1 MCRFFVDSDVTI
13 AKIVSSCLYI
23 TKWLY
28 KVSKESCHVKTVDL
42 TTGNVQRVIVALALP
57 LVGSS
62 LLQFTY
68 SLVDMF
74 WVGALGSDA
83 VASIGAASF
92 YIMLAQAI
100 QSLIVVGAGIKV
112 SQAVGKRDDELIQRY
127 VRSGRR
133 LNFGLGLLSA
143 LLLISLGPTLIGF
156 LNMNAPTVEHLAYQ
170 YLLVS
175 APMLLFSFFNLLFA
189 RLFSACGNTTTAMRI
204 NATGVILNMMLSPL
218 FIYPLGLGVLGA
230 GLATLA
236 ANAVMFGF
244 FWHRARALFDWE
256 ETVRPVRAD
265 YTEIF
270 RLGFPMATQRVLF
283 TVISIFLARM
293 IGSYGTEAIAA
304 QRIGLQIEAI
314 AYMMIGGLNGAIAS
328 YTGQNLGARKIDRV
342 HEGYR
347 VTTRI
352 GMLYTGLI
360 TLVFLVFPDA
370 LIRLFVD
377 DPTTIDIG
385 ASYLRIIGVS
395 LIFAS
400 LEMIGN
406 GYFSGLGLP
415 KIPATIS
422 IVFTVARI
430 PLAIL
435 LEPVLGLD
443 AIWWS
448 MAISSIVKGLV
459 SALYVRLTKKEV
471 TSLAKAI

>member
-1 MCRFFVDSDVTI
+1 MLKGSFI
-13 AKIVSSCLYI
+13 
-23 TKWLY
+23 
-28 KVSKESCHVKTVDL
+28 VKTIDL
-42 TTGNVQRVIVALALP
+42 TTGPVQRVIVTLALP

-92 YIMLAQAI
+92 YIMLGQAI
-100 QSLIVVGAGIKV
+100 QSLIVVGTGIKV
-112 SQAVGKRDDELIQRY
+112 SQAVGRRDQALIQRY
-127 VRSGRR
+127 VRAGRR
-133 LNFGLGLLSA
+133 MNLGLGLSFVF
-143 LLLISLGPTLIGF
+143 LLILFGQTLIGF
-156 LNMNAPTVEHLAYQ
+156 LNMNDSDVERLAYG

-175 APMLLFSFFNLLFA
+175 APMLVFSFFNLLFA
-189 RLFSACGNTTTAMRI
+189 RLFSAYGNTTTAMRI
-204 NATGVILNMMLSPL
+204 NATGVTLNMILSPL
-218 FIYPLGLGVLGA
+218 FIYPLGLGVVGA
-230 GLATLA
+230 GLATLV
-236 ANAVMFGF
+236 ANVVMFGF
-244 FWHRARALFDWE
+244 FWHRTRALFDWE
-256 ETVRPVRAD
+256 ETVKANRTD
-265 YTEIF
+265 YREIL

-304 QRIGLQIEAI
+304 QRIGLQIESI

-328 YTGQNLGARKIDRV
+328 YTGQNLGARKVDRV
-342 HEGYR
+342 YEGYR
-347 VTTRI
+347 VTTRLGI
-352 GMLYTGLI
+352 LYTGLI
-360 TLVFLVFPDA
+360 TLVFLFVPDV
-370 LIRLFVD
+370 LIGLFVD
-377 DPTTIDIG
+377 DPTTIEIG
-385 ASYLRIIGVS
+385 ATYLRIIGIS

-430 PLAIL
+430 PLAL
-435 LEPVLGLD
+435 ALEPYLGLD

-448 MAISSIVKGLV
+448 IALSSIVKGLV

-471 TSLAKAI
+471 TSLAEAI

>member
-1 MCRFFVDSDVTI
+1 MKTI
-13 AKIVSSCLYI
+13 
-23 TKWLY
+23 
-28 KVSKESCHVKTVDL
+28 DL
-42 TTGNVQRVIVALALP
+42 TTGQVQRVIVALALP

-92 YIMLAQAI
+92 YIMLGQAI

-112 SQAVGKRDDELIQRY
+112 SQAVGRRDQELIQRY
-127 VRSGRR
+127 VRAGRR
-133 LNFGLGLLSA
+133 MNLGIGLLFVV
-143 LLLISLGPTLIGF
+143 LLAVLGQTLIGF
-156 LNMNAPTVEHLAYQ
+156 LNMNAPAVERLAYS

-175 APMLLFSFFNLLFA
+175 APMLVFSFFNLLFA
-189 RLFSACGNTTTAMRI
+189 RLFSAYGNTTTAMRI
-204 NATGVILNMMLSPL
+204 NATGVTLNMILSPL
-218 FIYPLGLGVLGA
+218 FIYPLGLGVVGA
-230 GLATLA
+230 GLATLV
-236 ANAVMFGF
+236 ANVVMFGF

-256 ETVRPVRAD
+256 ETVEPNRTD
-265 YTEIF
+265 YIEIL

-283 TVISIFLARM
+283 TVISIILARM

-304 QRIGLQIEAI
+304 QRIGLQIESI

-328 YTGQNLGARKIDRV
+328 YTGQNLGARKVDRV

-347 VTTRI
+347 VTTRL
-352 GMLYTGLI
+352 GVLYTGLI
-360 TLVFLVFPDA
+360 TLVFLFVPDV
-370 LIRLFVD
+370 LIGLFVD
-377 DPTTIDIG
+377 DPRTIEIG
-385 ASYLRIIGVS
+385 ASYLRIIGIS

-400 LEMIGN
+400 FEMIGN

-415 KIPATIS
+415 NIPATIS

-430 PLAIL
+430 PLAL
-435 LEPVLGLD
+435 ALEPYLGLD

-448 MAISSIVKGLV
+448 IAISSIVKGLV
-459 SALYVRLTKKEV
+459 SVLYVRLMKKEV
-471 TSLAKAI
+471 TSLAEAI

>member
-1 MCRFFVDSDVTI
+1 M
-13 AKIVSSCLYI
+13 
-23 TKWLY
+23 
-28 KVSKESCHVKTVDL
+28 
-42 TTGNVQRVIVALALP
+42 TTGQVQRVIVALALP

-68 SLVDMF
+68 SLVDML

-92 YIMLAQAI
+92 YIMLGQAI

-112 SQAVGKRDDELIQRY
+112 SQAVGRRDQALIQRY
-127 VRSGRR
+127 VRAGRR
-133 LNFGLGLLSA
+133 MNLGLGLLFVTVLAAFGQS
-143 LLLISLGPTLIGF
+143 LIGF
-156 LNMNAPTVEHLAYQ
+156 LNMDAPAVEQLAYS

-175 APMLLFSFFNLLFA
+175 APMLIFSFFNLLFA
-189 RLFSACGNTTTAMRI
+189 RLFSAYGNTTTAMRI
-204 NATGVILNMMLSPL
+204 NATGVTLNMILSPL
-218 FIYPLGLGVLGA
+218 FIYPLGLGVVGA
-230 GLATLA
+230 GLATLV
-236 ANAVMFGF
+236 ANVVMFGF
-244 FWHRARALFDWE
+244 FWHRARVLFDWE
-256 ETVRPVRAD
+256 ETVEPNRTD
-265 YTEIF
+265 YREIL

-304 QRIGLQIEAI
+304 QRIGLQIESI

-328 YTGQNLGARKIDRV
+328 YTGQNLGARKVDRV

-347 VTTRI
+347 VTTRLGI
-352 GMLYTGLI
+352 LYTGLI
-360 TLVFLVFPDA
+360 TLVFLFVPDV
-370 LIRLFVD
+370 LIGLFVD

-385 ASYLRIIGVS
+385 ANYLRIIGIS

-422 IVFTVARI
+422 IVFTFARI
-430 PLAIL
+430 PLAL
-435 LEPVLGLD
+435 ALEPYLGID

-448 MAISSIVKGLV
+448 IALSSIIKGLV
-459 SALYVRLTKKEV
+459 SALYVRLMKKEV
-471 TSLAKAI
+471 SSLAEAI

>member
-1 MCRFFVDSDVTI
+1 
-13 AKIVSSCLYI
+13 
-23 TKWLY
+23 
-28 KVSKESCHVKTVDL
+28 VKTIDL
-42 TTGNVQRVIVALALP
+42 TTGQVQRVIVALALP

-92 YIMLAQAI
+92 YIMLGQAI
-100 QSLIVVGAGIKV
+100 QSLIIVGAGIKV
-112 SQAVGKRDDELIQRY
+112 SQAVGRRDQALIQRY
-127 VRSGRR
+127 IRAGRR
-133 LNFGLGLLSA
+133 MNLGLGLLFA
-143 LLLISLGPTLIGF
+143 VLLAGFGQTLIGF
-156 LNMNAPTVEHLAYQ
+156 LNMDAPPVERLAYS

-175 APMLLFSFFNLLFA
+175 APMLVFSFANLFYA
-189 RLFSACGNTTTAMRI
+189 RLFSAYGNTTTAMRI
-204 NATGVILNMMLSPL
+204 NATGVTLNMILSPL
-218 FIYPLGLGVLGA
+218 FIYPLGLGVVGA
-230 GLATLA
+230 GLATLV
-236 ANAVMFGF
+236 ANVVMFGF
-244 FWHRARALFDWE
+244 FWHRARLLFDWE
-256 ETVRPVRAD
+256 ETVEPNRTD
-265 YTEIF
+265 YTEIL

-304 QRIGLQIEAI
+304 QRIGLQIESI

-328 YTGQNLGARKIDRV
+328 YTGQNLGARKVDRV

-347 VTTRI
+347 VTTRLGI
-352 GMLYTGLI
+352 LYTGLI
-360 TLVFLVFPDA
+360 TLVFLFVPDV
-370 LIRLFVD
+370 LIGLFVD

-385 ASYLRIIGVS
+385 ASYLRIIGIS

-400 LEMIGN
+400 FEMIGN

-430 PLAIL
+430 PLAL
-435 LEPVLGLD
+435 ALEPYLGLD

-448 MAISSIVKGLV
+448 IAISSIIKGLV
-459 SALYVRLTKKEV
+459 SVLYVRLMKKEV
-471 TSLAKAI
+471 TSLAEAI

>member
-1 MCRFFVDSDVTI
+1 MKTI
-13 AKIVSSCLYI
+13 
-23 TKWLY
+23 
-28 KVSKESCHVKTVDL
+28 DL
-42 TTGNVQRVIVALALP
+42 TTGQVQRVIVALALP

-92 YIMLAQAI
+92 YIMLGQAI

-112 SQAVGKRDDELIQRY
+112 SQAVGQRDQALIQRY
-127 VRSGRR
+127 VRAGRR
-133 LNFGLGLLSA
+133 MNLGLGLLFVTVLA
-143 LLLISLGPTLIGF
+143 AFGQALIGF
-156 LNMNAPTVEHLAYQ
+156 LNMDAPAVEQLAYS

-175 APMLLFSFFNLLFA
+175 APMLIFSFFNLLFA
-189 RLFSACGNTTTAMRI
+189 RLFSAYGNTTTAMRI
-204 NATGVILNMMLSPL
+204 NATGVTLNMILSPL
-218 FIYPLGLGVLGA
+218 FIYPLGLGVVGA
-230 GLATLA
+230 GLATLV
-236 ANAVMFGF
+236 ANVVMFGF
-244 FWHRARALFDWE
+244 FWHRARTLFDWK
-256 ETVRPVRAD
+256 ETVEPNRTD
-265 YTEIF
+265 YREIL

-304 QRIGLQIEAI
+304 QRIGLQIESI

-328 YTGQNLGARKIDRV
+328 YTGQNLGARKVDRV

-347 VTTRI
+347 VTTRLGI
-352 GMLYTGLI
+352 LYTGLI
-360 TLVFLVFPDA
+360 TLVFLFVPNV
-370 LIRLFVD
+370 LIGLFVD

-385 ASYLRIIGVS
+385 ANYLRIIGIS

-430 PLAIL
+430 PLAL
-435 LEPVLGLD
+435 ALEPYLGID

-448 MAISSIVKGLV
+448 IALSSIIKGLV
-459 SALYVRLTKKEV
+459 SALYVRLMKKEV
-471 TSLAKAI
+471 SSLAEAI

>member
-1 MCRFFVDSDVTI
+1 MKTI
-13 AKIVSSCLYI
+13 
-23 TKWLY
+23 
-28 KVSKESCHVKTVDL
+28 DL
-42 TTGNVQRVIVALALP
+42 TTGQVQRVIVALALP

-92 YIMLAQAI
+92 YIMLGQAI

-112 SQAVGKRDDELIQRY
+112 SQAVGRRDQELIQRY
-127 VRSGRR
+127 VRAGRR
-133 LNFGLGLLSA
+133 MNLGIGLLFVV
-143 LLLISLGPTLIGF
+143 LLAVLGQTLIGF
-156 LNMNAPTVEHLAYQ
+156 LNMNAPAVERLAYS

-175 APMLLFSFFNLLFA
+175 APMLVFSFFNLLFA
-189 RLFSACGNTTTAMRI
+189 RLFSAYGNTTTAMRI
-204 NATGVILNMMLSPL
+204 NATGVTLNMILSPL
-218 FIYPLGLGVLGA
+218 FIYPLGLGVVGA
-230 GLATLA
+230 GFATLV
-236 ANAVMFGF
+236 ANVVMFGF
-244 FWHRARALFDWE
+244 FSHRARALFDWE
-256 ETVRPVRAD
+256 ETVEPNRTD
-265 YTEIF
+265 YKEIL

-304 QRIGLQIEAI
+304 QRIGLQIESI

-328 YTGQNLGARKIDRV
+328 YTGQNLGARKVGRV

-347 VTTRI
+347 VTTRL
-352 GMLYTGLI
+352 GVLYTGLI
-360 TLVFLVFPDA
+360 TLVFLFVPDV
-370 LIRLFVD
+370 LIGLFVD
-377 DPTTIDIG
+377 DPRTIEIG
-385 ASYLRIIGVS
+385 ASYLRIIGIS

-400 LEMIGN
+400 FEMIGN

-430 PLAIL
+430 PLAL
-435 LEPVLGLD
+435 ALEPYLGLD

-448 MAISSIVKGLV
+448 IAISSIVKGLV
-459 SALYVRLTKKEV
+459 SVLYVRLMKKEV
-471 TSLAKAI
+471 TSLAEAI

>member
-1 MCRFFVDSDVTI
+1 MKTI
-13 AKIVSSCLYI
+13 
-23 TKWLY
+23 
-28 KVSKESCHVKTVDL
+28 DL
-42 TTGNVQRVIVALALP
+42 TTGQVQRVIVALALP

-92 YIMLAQAI
+92 YIMLGQAI

-112 SQAVGKRDDELIQRY
+112 SQAVGRRDQALIQRY
-127 VRSGRR
+127 VRAGRR
-133 LNFGLGLLSA
+133 MNLGLGLLFVTVLA
-143 LLLISLGPTLIGF
+143 AFGQALIGF
-156 LNMNAPTVEHLAYQ
+156 LNMDAPAVERLAYS

-175 APMLLFSFFNLLFA
+175 APMLVFSFFNLLFA
-189 RLFSACGNTTTAMRI
+189 RLFSAYGNTTTAMRI
-204 NATGVILNMMLSPL
+204 NATGVTLNMILSPL
-218 FIYPLGLGVLGA
+218 FIYPLGLGVVGA
-230 GLATLA
+230 GLATLV
-236 ANAVMFGF
+236 ANVVMFGF

-256 ETVRPVRAD
+256 ETVEPNRTD
-265 YTEIF
+265 YKEIL

-304 QRIGLQIEAI
+304 QRIGLQVESI

-328 YTGQNLGARKIDRV
+328 YTGQNLGARKVDRV

-347 VTTRI
+347 VTTRL
-352 GMLYTGLI
+352 GVLYTGLI
-360 TLVFLVFPDA
+360 TLVFLFVPDV
-370 LIRLFVD
+370 LIGLFVD

-385 ASYLRIIGVS
+385 ANYLRIIGIS

-400 LEMIGN
+400 FEMIGN

-430 PLAIL
+430 PLAL
-435 LEPVLGLD
+435 ALEPYLGLD

-448 MAISSIVKGLV
+448 IAISSIVKGLV
-459 SALYVRLTKKEV
+459 SVLYVRLMKKEV
-471 TSLAKAI
+471 TSLAEAI

>member
-1 MCRFFVDSDVTI
+1 M
-13 AKIVSSCLYI
+13 
-23 TKWLY
+23 
-28 KVSKESCHVKTVDL
+28 
-42 TTGNVQRVIVALALP
+42 TTGQVQRVIVALALP

-92 YIMLAQAI
+92 YIMLGQAI

-112 SQAVGKRDDELIQRY
+112 SQAVGRRDQALIQRY
-127 VRSGRR
+127 VRAGRR
-133 LNFGLGLLSA
+133 INLGLGLLFVTVLA
-143 LLLISLGPTLIGF
+143 AFGQALIGF
-156 LNMNAPTVEHLAYQ
+156 LNMDAPAVEQLAYS

-175 APMLLFSFFNLLFA
+175 APMLIFSFFNLLFA
-189 RLFSACGNTTTAMRI
+189 RLFSAYGNTTTAMRI
-204 NATGVILNMMLSPL
+204 NATGVTLNMILSPL
-218 FIYPLGLGVLGA
+218 FIYPLGLGVVGA
-230 GLATLA
+230 GLATLV
-236 ANAVMFGF
+236 ANVVMFGF
-244 FWHRARALFDWE
+244 FWHRARVLFDWE
-256 ETVRPVRAD
+256 ETVEPNHTD
-265 YTEIF
+265 YREIL
-270 RLGFPMATQRVLF
+270 RLGFPMASQRVLF

-304 QRIGLQIEAI
+304 QRIGLQIESI

-328 YTGQNLGARKIDRV
+328 YTGQNLGARKVDRV

-347 VTTRI
+347 VTTRLGI
-352 GMLYTGLI
+352 LYTGLI
-360 TLVFLVFPDA
+360 TLVFLFVPDV
-370 LIRLFVD
+370 LIGLFVD
-377 DPTTIDIG
+377 DPTTIEIG
-385 ASYLRIIGVS
+385 ANYLRIIGIS

-430 PLAIL
+430 PLAL
-435 LEPVLGLD
+435 ALEPYLGID

-448 MAISSIVKGLV
+448 IALSSIIKGLV
-459 SALYVRLTKKEV
+459 SAFYVRLMKKEV
-471 TSLAKAI
+471 SSLAEAI

>member
-1 MCRFFVDSDVTI
+1 M
-13 AKIVSSCLYI
+13 
-23 TKWLY
+23 
-28 KVSKESCHVKTVDL
+28 
-42 TTGNVQRVIVALALP
+42 TTGQVQRVIVALALP

-92 YIMLAQAI
+92 YIMLGQAI

-112 SQAVGKRDDELIQRY
+112 SQAVGRRDQALIQRY
-127 VRSGRR
+127 IRAGRR
-133 LNFGLGLLSA
+133 MNLGLGLLFA
-143 LLLISLGPTLIGF
+143 VLLAGFGQTLIGF
-156 LNMNAPTVEHLAYQ
+156 LNMDAPPVERLAYS

-175 APMLLFSFFNLLFA
+175 APMLVFSFANLFYA
-189 RLFSACGNTTTAMRI
+189 RLFSAYGNTTTAMRI
-204 NATGVILNMMLSPL
+204 NATGVTLNMILSPL
-218 FIYPLGLGVLGA
+218 FIYPLGLGVVGA
-230 GLATLA
+230 GLATLV
-236 ANAVMFGF
+236 ANVVMFGF
-244 FWHRARALFDWE
+244 FWHRARLLFDWE
-256 ETVRPVRAD
+256 ETVEPNRTD
-265 YTEIF
+265 YTEIL

-304 QRIGLQIEAI
+304 QRIGLQIESI

-328 YTGQNLGARKIDRV
+328 YTGQNLGARKVDRV

-347 VTTRI
+347 VTTRLGI
-352 GMLYTGLI
+352 LYTGLI
-360 TLVFLVFPDA
+360 TLVFLFVPDV
-370 LIRLFVD
+370 LIGLFVD

-385 ASYLRIIGVS
+385 ASYLRIIGIS

-400 LEMIGN
+400 FEMIGN

-430 PLAIL
+430 PLAL
-435 LEPVLGLD
+435 ALEPYLGLD

-448 MAISSIVKGLV
+448 IAISSIIKGLV
-459 SALYVRLTKKEV
+459 SVLYVRLMKKEV
-471 TSLAKAI
+471 TSLAEAI

>member
-1 MCRFFVDSDVTI
+1 M
-13 AKIVSSCLYI
+13 L
-23 TKWLY
+23 
-28 KVSKESCHVKTVDL
+28 KESFIVKTIDL
-42 TTGNVQRVIVALALP
+42 TTGQVQRVIVALALP

-92 YIMLAQAI
+92 YIMLGQAI

-112 SQAVGKRDDELIQRY
+112 SQAVGRRDQELIQRY
-127 VRSGRR
+127 VRAGRR
-133 LNFGLGLLSA
+133 MNLGIGLLFVV
-143 LLLISLGPTLIGF
+143 LLAVLGQTLIGF
-156 LNMNAPTVEHLAYQ
+156 LNMNAPIVERLAYN

-175 APMLLFSFFNLLFA
+175 APMLVFSFFNLLFA
-189 RLFSACGNTTTAMRI
+189 RLFSAYGNTTTAMRI
-204 NATGVILNMMLSPL
+204 NATGVTLNMILSPL
-218 FIYPLGLGVLGA
+218 FIYPLGLGVVGA
-230 GLATLA
+230 GLATLV
-236 ANAVMFGF
+236 ANVVMFGF

-256 ETVRPVRAD
+256 ETVEPNRTD
-265 YTEIF
+265 YIEIL

-304 QRIGLQIEAI
+304 QRIGLQIESI

-328 YTGQNLGARKIDRV
+328 YTGQNLGARKVDRV

-347 VTTRI
+347 VTTRL
-352 GMLYTGLI
+352 GVLYTGLI
-360 TLVFLVFPDA
+360 TLVFLFVPDV
-370 LIRLFVD
+370 LIGLFVD
-377 DPTTIDIG
+377 DPRTIEIG
-385 ASYLRIIGVS
+385 ASYLRIIGIS

-400 LEMIGN
+400 FEMIGN

-430 PLAIL
+430 PLAL
-435 LEPVLGLD
+435 ALEPYLGLD

-448 MAISSIVKGLV
+448 IAISSIVKGLV
-459 SALYVRLTKKEV
+459 SVLYVRLMKKEV
-471 TSLAKAI
+471 TSLAEAI

>member
-1 MCRFFVDSDVTI
+1 MKTI
-13 AKIVSSCLYI
+13 
-23 TKWLY
+23 
-28 KVSKESCHVKTVDL
+28 DL
-42 TTGNVQRVIVALALP
+42 TTGQVQRVIVALALP

-92 YIMLAQAI
+92 YIMLGQAI

-112 SQAVGKRDDELIQRY
+112 SQAVGRRDQALIQRY
-127 VRSGRR
+127 VRAGRR
-133 LNFGLGLLSA
+133 MNLGLGLLFVTVLA
-143 LLLISLGPTLIGF
+143 AFGQALIGF
-156 LNMNAPTVEHLAYQ
+156 LNMDAPAVEQLAYS

-175 APMLLFSFFNLLFA
+175 APMLVFSFANLFYA
-189 RLFSACGNTTTAMRI
+189 RLFSAYGNTTTAMRI
-204 NATGVILNMMLSPL
+204 NATGVTLNMVLSPL
-218 FIYPLGLGVLGA
+218 FIYPLGLGVVGA
-230 GLATLA
+230 GLATLV
-236 ANAVMFGF
+236 ANVVMFGF
-244 FWHRARALFDWE
+244 FWHRARVLFDWE
-256 ETVRPVRAD
+256 ETVEPNHTD
-265 YTEIF
+265 YREIL
-270 RLGFPMATQRVLF
+270 RLGFPMASQRVLF

-304 QRIGLQIEAI
+304 QRIGLQIESI

-328 YTGQNLGARKIDRV
+328 YTGQNLGARKVDRV

-347 VTTRI
+347 VTTRLGI
-352 GMLYTGLI
+352 LYTGLI
-360 TLVFLVFPDA
+360 TLVFLFVPDV
-370 LIRLFVD
+370 LIGLFVD
-377 DPTTIDIG
+377 DPTTIEIG
-385 ASYLRIIGVS
+385 ANYLRIIGIS

-430 PLAIL
+430 PLAL
-435 LEPVLGLD
+435 ALEPYLGID

-448 MAISSIVKGLV
+448 IALSSIIKGLV
-459 SALYVRLTKKEV
+459 SAFYVRLMKKEV
-471 TSLAKAI
+471 SSLAEAI

>member
-1 MCRFFVDSDVTI
+1 M
-13 AKIVSSCLYI
+13 
-23 TKWLY
+23 
-28 KVSKESCHVKTVDL
+28 KESFIVKTIDL
-42 TTGNVQRVIVALALP
+42 TTGQVQRVIVALALP

-92 YIMLAQAI
+92 YIMLGQAI

-112 SQAVGKRDDELIQRY
+112 SQAVGRRDQELIQRY
-127 VRSGRR
+127 VRAGRR
-133 LNFGLGLLSA
+133 MNLGIGLLFVV
-143 LLLISLGPTLIGF
+143 LLAVLGQTLIGF
-156 LNMNAPTVEHLAYQ
+156 LNMNAPAVERLAYS

-175 APMLLFSFFNLLFA
+175 APMLVFSFFNLLFA
-189 RLFSACGNTTTAMRI
+189 RLFSAYGNTTTAMRI
-204 NATGVILNMMLSPL
+204 NATGVTLNMILSPL
-218 FIYPLGLGVLGA
+218 FIYPLGLGVVGA
-230 GLATLA
+230 GLATLV
-236 ANAVMFGF
+236 ANVVMFGF

-256 ETVRPVRAD
+256 ETVEPNRTD
-265 YTEIF
+265 YKEIL

-283 TVISIFLARM
+283 TVISIILARM

-304 QRIGLQIEAI
+304 QRIGLQIESI

-328 YTGQNLGARKIDRV
+328 YTGQNLGARKVDRV

-347 VTTRI
+347 VTTRL
-352 GMLYTGLI
+352 GVLYTGLI
-360 TLVFLVFPDA
+360 TLVFLFVPDV
-370 LIRLFVD
+370 LIGLFVD
-377 DPTTIDIG
+377 DPRTIDIG
-385 ASYLRIIGVS
+385 ANYLRIIGIS

-400 LEMIGN
+400 FEMIGN

-430 PLAIL
+430 PLAL
-435 LEPVLGLD
+435 ALEPYLGLD

-448 MAISSIVKGLV
+448 IAISSIVKGLV
-459 SALYVRLTKKEV
+459 SVLYVRLMKKEV
-471 TSLAKAI
+471 TSLAEAI

>member
-1 MCRFFVDSDVTI
+1 V
-13 AKIVSSCLYI
+13 L
-23 TKWLY
+23 
-28 KVSKESCHVKTVDL
+28 KESFIVKTIDL
-42 TTGNVQRVIVALALP
+42 TTGQVQRVIVALALP

-92 YIMLAQAI
+92 YIMLGQAI

-112 SQAVGKRDDELIQRY
+112 SQAVGRRDQELIQRY
-127 VRSGRR
+127 VRAGRR
-133 LNFGLGLLSA
+133 MNLGIGLLFVV
-143 LLLISLGPTLIGF
+143 LLAVLGQTLIGF
-156 LNMNAPTVEHLAYQ
+156 LNMNAPAVERLAYS

-175 APMLLFSFFNLLFA
+175 APMLVFSFFNLLFA
-189 RLFSACGNTTTAMRI
+189 RLFSAYGNTTTAMRI
-204 NATGVILNMMLSPL
+204 NATGVTLNMILSPL
-218 FIYPLGLGVLGA
+218 FIYPLGLGVVGA
-230 GLATLA
+230 GLATLV
-236 ANAVMFGF
+236 ANVVMFGF

-256 ETVRPVRAD
+256 ETVEPNRTD
-265 YTEIF
+265 YKEIL

-283 TVISIFLARM
+283 TVISIILARM

-304 QRIGLQIEAI
+304 QRIGLQIESI

-328 YTGQNLGARKIDRV
+328 YTGQNLGARKVDRV

-347 VTTRI
+347 VTTRL
-352 GMLYTGLI
+352 GVLYTGLI
-360 TLVFLVFPDA
+360 TLVFLFVPDV
-370 LIRLFVD
+370 LIGLFVD
-377 DPTTIDIG
+377 DPRTIDIG
-385 ASYLRIIGVS
+385 ANYLRIIGIS

-400 LEMIGN
+400 FEMIGN

-430 PLAIL
+430 PLAL
-435 LEPVLGLD
+435 ALEPYLGLD

-448 MAISSIVKGLV
+448 IAISSIVKGLV
-459 SALYVRLTKKEV
+459 SVLYVRLMKKEV
-471 TSLAKAI
+471 TSLAEAI

>member
-1 MCRFFVDSDVTI
+1 MKTI
-13 AKIVSSCLYI
+13 
-23 TKWLY
+23 
-28 KVSKESCHVKTVDL
+28 DL
-42 TTGNVQRVIVALALP
+42 TTGQVQRVIVALALP

-92 YIMLAQAI
+92 YIMLGQAI

-112 SQAVGKRDDELIQRY
+112 SQAVGRRDQALIQRY
-127 VRSGRR
+127 VRAGRR
-133 LNFGLGLLSA
+133 MNLGLGLLFVTVLA
-143 LLLISLGPTLIGF
+143 AFGQALIGF
-156 LNMNAPTVEHLAYQ
+156 LNMDAPAVEQLAYS

-175 APMLLFSFFNLLFA
+175 APMLIFSFFNLLFA
-189 RLFSACGNTTTAMRI
+189 RLFSAYGNTTTAMRI
-204 NATGVILNMMLSPL
+204 NATGVTLNMILSPL
-218 FIYPLGLGVLGA
+218 FIYPLGLGVVGA
-230 GLATLA
+230 GLATLV
-236 ANAVMFGF
+236 ANVVMFGF
-244 FWHRARALFDWE
+244 FWHRARVLFDWE
-256 ETVRPVRAD
+256 ETVEPNRTD
-265 YTEIF
+265 YREIL

-304 QRIGLQIEAI
+304 QRIGLQVESV

-328 YTGQNLGARKIDRV
+328 YTGQNLGARKVDRV

-347 VTTRI
+347 VTTRLGI
-352 GMLYTGLI
+352 LYTGLI
-360 TLVFLVFPDA
+360 TLVFLFVPDV
-370 LIRLFVD
+370 LIGLFVD

-385 ASYLRIIGVS
+385 ASYLRIIGIS

-400 LEMIGN
+400 FEMIGN

-430 PLAIL
+430 PLAL
-435 LEPVLGLD
+435 ALEPYLGLD

-448 MAISSIVKGLV
+448 IAISSIIKGLV
-459 SALYVRLTKKEV
+459 SVLYVRLMKKEV
-471 TSLAKAI
+471 TSLAEAI

>member
-1 MCRFFVDSDVTI
+1 M
-13 AKIVSSCLYI
+13 
-23 TKWLY
+23 
-28 KVSKESCHVKTVDL
+28 KTVDL
-42 TTGNVQRVIVALALP
+42 TTGSVQRVILTLALP

-92 YIMLAQAI
+92 YILLGQAI

-112 SQAVGKRDDELIQRY
+112 SQAVGKRDDSRIQRY
-127 VRSGRR
+127 VRAGRR
-133 LNFGLGLLSA
+133 ANLMLGLLFAGVLVST
-143 LLLISLGPTLIGF
+143 GPYLIGF
-156 LNMNAPTVEHLAYQ
+156 LNMQDQGVEELAYR

-175 APMLLFSFFNLLFA
+175 APMLVFSFFNLLFA
-189 RLFSACGNTTTAMRI
+189 RLFSAYGNTTTAMRI
-204 NATGVILNMMLSPL
+204 NATGVILNMVLSPL

-230 GLATLA
+230 GIATLV
-236 ANAVMFGF
+236 ANIVMFGF
-244 FWHRARALFDWE
+244 FWHRAHALFQWKK
-256 ETVRPVRAD
+256 TVMPTSED
-265 YTEIF
+265 YKELL

-283 TVISIFLARM
+283 TVIGIILGRM
-293 IGSYGTEAIAA
+293 IGTYGTEAIAA
-304 QRIGLQIEAI
+304 QRIGLQIESI

-328 YTGQNLGARKIDRV
+328 YTGQNLGAQKVERV

-347 VTTRI
+347 VTTRL

-360 TLVFLVFPDA
+360 MLVFLLVPDT
-370 LIRLFVD
+370 LIGLFVED
-377 DPTTIDIG
+377 ARTIDIG
-385 ASYLRIIGVS
+385 ASYLQIIGFS
-395 LIFAS
+395 LVFAS

-430 PLAIL
+430 PLALL
-435 LEPVLGLD
+435 LEPYLGID

-448 MAISSIVKGLV
+448 IALSSVIKGLV
-459 SALYVRLTKKEV
+459 SALYVQFTKKEV
-471 TSLAKAI
+471 TSLAETV

>member
-1 MCRFFVDSDVTI
+1 MKTI
-13 AKIVSSCLYI
+13 
-23 TKWLY
+23 
-28 KVSKESCHVKTVDL
+28 DL
-42 TTGNVQRVIVALALP
+42 TTGQVQRVIVALALP

-92 YIMLAQAI
+92 YIMLGQAI

-112 SQAVGKRDDELIQRY
+112 SQAVGRRDQELIQRY
-127 VRSGRR
+127 VRAGRR
-133 LNFGLGLLSA
+133 MNLGLGLA
-143 LLLISLGPTLIGF
+143 FVFLLILFGQTLIGF
-156 LNMNAPTVEHLAYQ
+156 LNMDAPTVEGLAYS

-175 APMLLFSFFNLLFA
+175 APMLVFSFANLFYA
-189 RLFSACGNTTTAMRI
+189 RLFSAYGNTTTAMRI
-204 NATGVILNMMLSPL
+204 NATGVTLNMVLSPL
-218 FIYPLGLGVLGA
+218 FIYSLGLGVVGA
-230 GLATLA
+230 GLATLV
-236 ANAVMFGF
+236 ANVVMFGF

-256 ETVRPVRAD
+256 ETVEPNRTD
-265 YTEIF
+265 YTEILW
-270 RLGFPMATQRVLF
+270 LGLPMATQRVLF

-328 YTGQNLGARKIDRV
+328 YTGQNLGARKVDRV

-347 VTTRI
+347 VTIRLGI
-352 GMLYTGLI
+352 LYTGLI
-360 TLVFLVFPDA
+360 TLVFLFVPDV
-370 LIRLFVD
+370 LIGLFVD
-377 DPTTIDIG
+377 DLTTIEIG
-385 ASYLRIIGVS
+385 ANYLRIIGIS

-400 LEMIGN
+400 FEMIGN

-422 IVFTVARI
+422 IVFTIVRI
-430 PLAIL
+430 PLAL
-435 LEPVLGLD
+435 ALEPYLGLD

-448 MAISSIVKGLV
+448 IALSSIIKGLV
-459 SALYVRLTKKEV
+459 SALYVRLMKKEV
-471 TSLAKAI
+471 TSLAEAI

>member
-1 MCRFFVDSDVTI
+1 MKTI
-13 AKIVSSCLYI
+13 
-23 TKWLY
+23 
-28 KVSKESCHVKTVDL
+28 DL
-42 TTGNVQRVIVALALP
+42 TTGQVQRVIVALALP

-92 YIMLAQAI
+92 YIMLGQAI

-112 SQAVGKRDDELIQRY
+112 SQAVGRRYQALIQRY
-127 VRSGRR
+127 VRAGRR
-133 LNFGLGLLSA
+133 MNLGLGLLFVTVLA
-143 LLLISLGPTLIGF
+143 AFGQALIGF
-156 LNMNAPTVEHLAYQ
+156 LNMDAPAVEQLAYS

-175 APMLLFSFFNLLFA
+175 APMLIFSFFNLLFA
-189 RLFSACGNTTTAMRI
+189 RLFSAYGNTTTAMRI
-204 NATGVILNMMLSPL
+204 NATGVTLNMILSPL
-218 FIYPLGLGVLGA
+218 FIYPLGLGVVGA
-230 GLATLA
+230 GLATLV
-236 ANAVMFGF
+236 ANVVMFGF
-244 FWHRARALFDWE
+244 FWHRARVLFDWE
-256 ETVRPVRAD
+256 ETVEPNRTD
-265 YTEIF
+265 YREIL

-304 QRIGLQIEAI
+304 QRIGLQVESI

-328 YTGQNLGARKIDRV
+328 YTGQNLGARKVDRV

-347 VTTRI
+347 VTTRLGI
-352 GMLYTGLI
+352 LYTGLI
-360 TLVFLVFPDA
+360 TLVFLFVPNV
-370 LIRLFVD
+370 LIGLFVD

-385 ASYLRIIGVS
+385 ANYLRIIGIS

-430 PLAIL
+430 PLAL
-435 LEPVLGLD
+435 ALEPYLGID

-448 MAISSIVKGLV
+448 IALSSIIKGLV
-459 SALYVRLTKKEV
+459 SALYVRLMKKEV
-471 TSLAKAI
+471 SSLAEAI

>member
-1 MCRFFVDSDVTI
+1 MKTI
-13 AKIVSSCLYI
+13 
-23 TKWLY
+23 
-28 KVSKESCHVKTVDL
+28 DL
-42 TTGNVQRVIVALALP
+42 TTGPVQRVIVTLALP

-92 YIMLAQAI
+92 YIMLGQAI
-100 QSLIVVGAGIKV
+100 QSLIVVGTGIKV
-112 SQAVGKRDDELIQRY
+112 SQAVGRRDQALIQRY
-127 VRSGRR
+127 VRAGRR
-133 LNFGLGLLSA
+133 MNLGLGLSFVF
-143 LLLISLGPTLIGF
+143 LLILFGQTLIGF
-156 LNMNAPTVEHLAYQ
+156 LNMNDSDVERLAYG

-175 APMLLFSFFNLLFA
+175 APMLVFSFFNLLFA
-189 RLFSACGNTTTAMRI
+189 RLFSAYGNTTTAMRI
-204 NATGVILNMMLSPL
+204 NATGVTLNMILSPL
-218 FIYPLGLGVLGA
+218 FIYPLGLGVVGA
-230 GLATLA
+230 GLATLV
-236 ANAVMFGF
+236 ANVVMFGF
-244 FWHRARALFDWE
+244 FWHRTRALFDWE
-256 ETVRPVRAD
+256 ETVKANRTD
-265 YTEIF
+265 YREIL

-304 QRIGLQIEAI
+304 QRIGLQIESI

-328 YTGQNLGARKIDRV
+328 YTGQNLGARKVDRV
-342 HEGYR
+342 YEGYR
-347 VTTRI
+347 VTTRLGI
-352 GMLYTGLI
+352 LYTGLI
-360 TLVFLVFPDA
+360 TLVFLFVPDV
-370 LIRLFVD
+370 LIGLFVD
-377 DPTTIDIG
+377 DPTTIEIG
-385 ASYLRIIGVS
+385 ATYLRIIGIS

-430 PLAIL
+430 PLAL
-435 LEPVLGLD
+435 ALEPYLGLD

-448 MAISSIVKGLV
+448 IALSSIVKGLV

-471 TSLAKAI
+471 TSLAEAI

>member
-1 MCRFFVDSDVTI
+1 MKTI
-13 AKIVSSCLYI
+13 
-23 TKWLY
+23 
-28 KVSKESCHVKTVDL
+28 DL
-42 TTGNVQRVIVALALP
+42 TTGQVQRVIVALALP

-92 YIMLAQAI
+92 YIMLGQAI

-112 SQAVGKRDDELIQRY
+112 SQAVGRRDQELIQRY
-127 VRSGRR
+127 VRAGRR
-133 LNFGLGLLSA
+133 MNLGIGLLFVV
-143 LLLISLGPTLIGF
+143 LLAVLGQTLIGF
-156 LNMNAPTVEHLAYQ
+156 LNMNAPAVERLAYS

-175 APMLLFSFFNLLFA
+175 APMLVFSFFNLLFA
-189 RLFSACGNTTTAMRI
+189 RLFSAYGNTTTAMRI
-204 NATGVILNMMLSPL
+204 NATGVTLNMILSPL
-218 FIYPLGLGVLGA
+218 FIYPLGLGVVGA
-230 GLATLA
+230 GLATLV
-236 ANAVMFGF
+236 ANVVMFGF

-256 ETVRPVRAD
+256 ETVEPNRTD
-265 YTEIF
+265 YKEIL

-304 QRIGLQIEAI
+304 QRIGLQIESI

-328 YTGQNLGARKIDRV
+328 YTGQNLGARKVDRV

-347 VTTRI
+347 VTTRL
-352 GMLYTGLI
+352 GVLYTGLI
-360 TLVFLVFPDA
+360 TLVFLFVPDV
-370 LIRLFVD
+370 LIGLFVD
-377 DPTTIDIG
+377 DPRTIDIG
-385 ASYLRIIGVS
+385 ASYLRIIGIS

-400 LEMIGN
+400 FEMIGN

-430 PLAIL
+430 PLAL
-435 LEPVLGLD
+435 ALEPYLGLD

-448 MAISSIVKGLV
+448 IAISSIVKGLV
-459 SALYVRLTKKEV
+459 SVLYVRLMKKEV
-471 TSLAKAI
+471 NSLAEAI

>member
-1 MCRFFVDSDVTI
+1 MKTI
-13 AKIVSSCLYI
+13 
-23 TKWLY
+23 
-28 KVSKESCHVKTVDL
+28 DL
-42 TTGNVQRVIVALALP
+42 TTGQVQRVIVALALP

-92 YIMLAQAI
+92 YIMLGQAI
-100 QSLIVVGAGIKV
+100 QSLLVVGAGIKV
-112 SQAVGKRDDELIQRY
+112 SQAVGQRDQALIQRY
-127 VRSGRR
+127 VRAGGRMN
-133 LNFGLGLLSA
+133 LGLGLSFVV
-143 LLLISLGPTLIGF
+143 LLILFGQTLIGF
-156 LNMNAPTVEHLAYQ
+156 LNMNAPDVERLAYS

-175 APMLLFSFFNLLFA
+175 APMLVFSFFNLLFA
-189 RLFSACGNTTTAMRI
+189 RLFSAYGNTTTAMRI
-204 NATGVILNMMLSPL
+204 NATGVTLNMILSPL
-218 FIYPLGLGVLGA
+218 FIYPLGLGVVGA
-230 GLATLA
+230 GLATLV
-236 ANAVMFGF
+236 ANIVMFGF

-256 ETVRPVRAD
+256 ETIAPNRTD
-265 YTEIF
+265 YKEIV

-304 QRIGLQIEAI
+304 QRIGLQIESI

-328 YTGQNLGARKIDRV
+328 YTGQNIGARQIERV

-347 VTTRI
+347 VTTRL
-352 GMLYTGLI
+352 GVMYTGLI
-360 TLVFLVFPDA
+360 TLIFLFMPDI
-370 LIRLFVD
+370 LIELFVD
-377 DPTTIDIG
+377 DPRTIDIG

-422 IVFTVARI
+422 IIFTVARI
-430 PLAIL
+430 PLAL
-435 LEPVLGLD
+435 VLEPYLGID

-448 MAISSIVKGLV
+448 IAISSIVKGLV
-459 SALYVRLTKKEV
+459 SAIYVRLTKKEV
-471 TSLAKAI
+471 TSLAEAI

>member
-1 MCRFFVDSDVTI
+1 MKTI
-13 AKIVSSCLYI
+13 
-23 TKWLY
+23 
-28 KVSKESCHVKTVDL
+28 DL
-42 TTGNVQRVIVALALP
+42 TTGQVQRVIVALALP

-92 YIMLAQAI
+92 YIMLGQAI

-112 SQAVGKRDDELIQRY
+112 SQAVGRRDQALIQRY
-127 VRSGRR
+127 VRAGRR
-133 LNFGLGLLSA
+133 MNLGLGLLFVTVLAAFGQS
-143 LLLISLGPTLIGF
+143 LIGF
-156 LNMNAPTVEHLAYQ
+156 LNMDAPAVEQLAYS

-175 APMLLFSFFNLLFA
+175 APMLIFSFFNLLFA
-189 RLFSACGNTTTAMRI
+189 RLFSAYGNTTTAMRI
-204 NATGVILNMMLSPL
+204 NATGVTLNMILSPL
-218 FIYPLGLGVLGA
+218 FIYPLGLGVVGA
-230 GLATLA
+230 GLATLV
-236 ANAVMFGF
+236 ANVVMFGF
-244 FWHRARALFDWE
+244 FWHRARVLFDWE
-256 ETVRPVRAD
+256 ETVEPNRTD
-265 YTEIF
+265 YREIL

-304 QRIGLQIEAI
+304 QRIGLQVESI

-328 YTGQNLGARKIDRV
+328 YTGQNLGARKVDRV

-347 VTTRI
+347 VTTRLGI
-352 GMLYTGLI
+352 LYTGLI
-360 TLVFLVFPDA
+360 TLVFLFVPDV
-370 LIRLFVD
+370 LIGLFVD

-385 ASYLRIIGVS
+385 ANYLRIIGIS

-422 IVFTVARI
+422 IVFTFARI
-430 PLAIL
+430 PLAL
-435 LEPVLGLD
+435 ALEPYLGID

-448 MAISSIVKGLV
+448 IALSSIIKGLV
-459 SALYVRLTKKEV
+459 SALYVRLMKKEV
-471 TSLAKAI
+471 SSLAEAI

>member
-1 MCRFFVDSDVTI
+1 MKTI
-13 AKIVSSCLYI
+13 
-23 TKWLY
+23 
-28 KVSKESCHVKTVDL
+28 DL
-42 TTGNVQRVIVALALP
+42 TTGQVQRVIVALALP

-92 YIMLAQAI
+92 YIMLGQAI

-112 SQAVGKRDDELIQRY
+112 SQAVGRRDQALIQRY
-127 VRSGRR
+127 IRAGRR
-133 LNFGLGLLSA
+133 MNLGLGLLFVTVLA
-143 LLLISLGPTLIGF
+143 AFGQALIGF
-156 LNMNAPTVEHLAYQ
+156 LNMDAPAVEQLAYS

-175 APMLLFSFFNLLFA
+175 APMLIFSFFNLLFA
-189 RLFSACGNTTTAMRI
+189 RLFSAYGNTTTAMRI
-204 NATGVILNMMLSPL
+204 NATGVTLNMILSPL
-218 FIYPLGLGVLGA
+218 FIYPLGLGVVGA
-230 GLATLA
+230 GLATLV
-236 ANAVMFGF
+236 ANVVMFGF
-244 FWHRARALFDWE
+244 FWHRARVLFDWE
-256 ETVRPVRAD
+256 ETVEPNRTD
-265 YTEIF
+265 YREIL
-270 RLGFPMATQRVLF
+270 RLGFPMAIQRVLF

-304 QRIGLQIEAI
+304 QRIGLQVESI

-328 YTGQNLGARKIDRV
+328 YTGQNLGARKVDRV

-347 VTTRI
+347 VTTRLGI
-352 GMLYTGLI
+352 LYTGLI
-360 TLVFLVFPDA
+360 TLVFLFVPNV
-370 LIRLFVD
+370 LIGLFVD

-385 ASYLRIIGVS
+385 ANYLRIIGIS

-430 PLAIL
+430 PLAL
-435 LEPVLGLD
+435 ALEPYLGID

-448 MAISSIVKGLV
+448 IALSSIIKGLV
-459 SALYVRLTKKEV
+459 SALYVRLMKKEV
-471 TSLAKAI
+471 SSLAEAI

>member
-1 MCRFFVDSDVTI
+1 MLKGSFI
-13 AKIVSSCLYI
+13 
-23 TKWLY
+23 
-28 KVSKESCHVKTVDL
+28 VKTIDL
-42 TTGNVQRVIVALALP
+42 TTGQVQRVIVALALP

-92 YIMLAQAI
+92 YIMLGQAI

-112 SQAVGKRDDELIQRY
+112 SQAVGRRDQALIQRY
-127 VRSGRR
+127 VRAGRR
-133 LNFGLGLLSA
+133 MNLGLGLLFVTVLA
-143 LLLISLGPTLIGF
+143 AFGQALIGF
-156 LNMNAPTVEHLAYQ
+156 LNMDAPAVEQLAYS

-175 APMLLFSFFNLLFA
+175 APMLIFSFFNLLFA
-189 RLFSACGNTTTAMRI
+189 RLFSAYGNTTTAMRI
-204 NATGVILNMMLSPL
+204 NATGVTLNMILSPL
-218 FIYPLGLGVLGA
+218 FIYPLGLGVVGA
-230 GLATLA
+230 GLATLV
-236 ANAVMFGF
+236 ANVVMFGF

-256 ETVRPVRAD
+256 ETVEPNRTD
-265 YTEIF
+265 YIEIL

-304 QRIGLQIEAI
+304 QRIGLQIESI

-328 YTGQNLGARKIDRV
+328 YTGQNLGARKVDRV

-347 VTTRI
+347 VTTRL
-352 GMLYTGLI
+352 GVLYTGLI
-360 TLVFLVFPDA
+360 TLVFLFVPDV
-370 LIRLFVD
+370 LMGLFVD
-377 DPTTIDIG
+377 DPRTIDIG
-385 ASYLRIIGVS
+385 ASYLRIIGIS

-400 LEMIGN
+400 FEMIGN

-430 PLAIL
+430 PLAL
-435 LEPVLGLD
+435 ALEPYLGLD

-448 MAISSIVKGLV
+448 IALSSIVKGLV
-459 SALYVRLTKKEV
+459 SVLYVRLMKKEV
-471 TSLAKAI
+471 TSLAEAI

>member
-1 MCRFFVDSDVTI
+1 MKTI
-13 AKIVSSCLYI
+13 
-23 TKWLY
+23 
-28 KVSKESCHVKTVDL
+28 DL
-42 TTGNVQRVIVALALP
+42 TTGQVQRVIVALALP

-92 YIMLAQAI
+92 YIMLGQAI

-112 SQAVGKRDDELIQRY
+112 SQAVGRRDQALIQRY
-127 VRSGRR
+127 IRAGRR
-133 LNFGLGLLSA
+133 MNLGLGLLFA
-143 LLLISLGPTLIGF
+143 VLLAGFGQTLIGF
-156 LNMNAPTVEHLAYQ
+156 LNMDAPPVERLAYS

-175 APMLLFSFFNLLFA
+175 APMLVFSFANLFYA
-189 RLFSACGNTTTAMRI
+189 RLFSAYGNTTTAMRI
-204 NATGVILNMMLSPL
+204 NATGVTLNMILSPL
-218 FIYPLGLGVLGA
+218 FIYPLGLGVVGA
-230 GLATLA
+230 GLATLV
-236 ANAVMFGF
+236 ANVVMFGF
-244 FWHRARALFDWE
+244 FWHRALLLFDWE
-256 ETVRPVRAD
+256 ETVEPNRTD
-265 YTEIF
+265 YTEIL

-304 QRIGLQIEAI
+304 QRIGLQIESI

-328 YTGQNLGARKIDRV
+328 YTGQNLGARKVDRV

-347 VTTRI
+347 VTTRLGI
-352 GMLYTGLI
+352 LYTGLI
-360 TLVFLVFPDA
+360 TLVFLFVPDV
-370 LIRLFVD
+370 LIGLFVD

-385 ASYLRIIGVS
+385 ASYLRIIGIS

-400 LEMIGN
+400 FEMIGN

-430 PLAIL
+430 PLAL
-435 LEPVLGLD
+435 ALEPYLGLD

-448 MAISSIVKGLV
+448 IAISSIIKGLV
-459 SALYVRLTKKEV
+459 SVLYVRLMKKEV
-471 TSLAKAI
+471 TSLAEAI

>member
-1 MCRFFVDSDVTI
+1 M
-13 AKIVSSCLYI
+13 L
-23 TKWLY
+23 
-28 KVSKESCHVKTVDL
+28 KESFIVKTIDL
-42 TTGNVQRVIVALALP
+42 TTGQVQRVIVALALP

-92 YIMLAQAI
+92 YIMLGQAI

-112 SQAVGKRDDELIQRY
+112 SQAVGRRDQELIQRY
-127 VRSGRR
+127 VRAGRR
-133 LNFGLGLLSA
+133 MNLGIGLLFVV
-143 LLLISLGPTLIGF
+143 LLAVLGQTLIGF
-156 LNMNAPTVEHLAYQ
+156 LNMNAPAVERLAYS

-175 APMLLFSFFNLLFA
+175 APMLVFSFFNLLFA
-189 RLFSACGNTTTAMRI
+189 RLFSAYGNTTTAMRI
-204 NATGVILNMMLSPL
+204 NATGVTLNMILSPL
-218 FIYPLGLGVLGA
+218 FIYPLGLGVVGA
-230 GLATLA
+230 GLATLV
-236 ANAVMFGF
+236 ANVVMFGF

-256 ETVRPVRAD
+256 ETVEPNRTD
-265 YTEIF
+265 YKEIL

-283 TVISIFLARM
+283 TVISIILARM

-304 QRIGLQIEAI
+304 QRIGLQIESI

-328 YTGQNLGARKIDRV
+328 YTGQNLGARKVDRV

-347 VTTRI
+347 VTTRL
-352 GMLYTGLI
+352 GVLYTGLI
-360 TLVFLVFPDA
+360 TLVFLFVPDV
-370 LIRLFVD
+370 LIGLFVD
-377 DPTTIDIG
+377 DPRTIEIG
-385 ASYLRIIGVS
+385 ASYLRIIGIS

-400 LEMIGN
+400 FEMIGN

-430 PLAIL
+430 PLAL
-435 LEPVLGLD
+435 ALEPYLGLD

-448 MAISSIVKGLV
+448 IAISSIVKGLV
-459 SALYVRLTKKEV
+459 SVLYVRLMKKEV
-471 TSLAKAI
+471 TSLAEAI

>member
-1 MCRFFVDSDVTI
+1 M
-13 AKIVSSCLYI
+13 L
-23 TKWLY
+23 
-28 KVSKESCHVKTVDL
+28 KESFIVKTIDL
-42 TTGNVQRVIVALALP
+42 TTGQVQRVIVALALP

-92 YIMLAQAI
+92 YIMLGQAI

-112 SQAVGKRDDELIQRY
+112 SQAVGRRDQELIQRY
-127 VRSGRR
+127 VRAGRR
-133 LNFGLGLLSA
+133 MNLGIGLLFVV
-143 LLLISLGPTLIGF
+143 LLAVLGQTLIGF
-156 LNMNAPTVEHLAYQ
+156 LNMNAPAVERLAYS

-175 APMLLFSFFNLLFA
+175 APMLVFSFFNLLFA
-189 RLFSACGNTTTAMRI
+189 RLFSAYGNTTTAMRI
-204 NATGVILNMMLSPL
+204 NATGVTLNMILSPL
-218 FIYPLGLGVLGA
+218 FIYPLGLGVVGA
-230 GLATLA
+230 GLATLV
-236 ANAVMFGF
+236 ANVVMFGF

-256 ETVRPVRAD
+256 ETVEPNRTD
-265 YTEIF
+265 YKEIL

-283 TVISIFLARM
+283 TVISIILARM

-304 QRIGLQIEAI
+304 QRIGLQIESI

-328 YTGQNLGARKIDRV
+328 YTGQNLGARKVDRV

-347 VTTRI
+347 VTTRL
-352 GMLYTGLI
+352 GVLYTGLI
-360 TLVFLVFPDA
+360 TLVFLFVPDV
-370 LIRLFVD
+370 LIGLFVD
-377 DPTTIDIG
+377 DPRTIDIG
-385 ASYLRIIGVS
+385 ANYLRIIGIS

-400 LEMIGN
+400 FEMIGN

-430 PLAIL
+430 PLAL
-435 LEPVLGLD
+435 ALEPYLGLD

-448 MAISSIVKGLV
+448 IAISSIVKGLV
-459 SALYVRLTKKEV
+459 SVLYVRLMKKEV
-471 TSLAKAI
+471 TSLAEAI

>member
-1 MCRFFVDSDVTI
+1 MKTI
-13 AKIVSSCLYI
+13 
-23 TKWLY
+23 
-28 KVSKESCHVKTVDL
+28 DL
-42 TTGNVQRVIVALALP
+42 TTGQVQRVIVALALP

-92 YIMLAQAI
+92 YIMLGQAI

-112 SQAVGKRDDELIQRY
+112 SQAVGRRDQALIQRY
-127 VRSGRR
+127 VRAGRR
-133 LNFGLGLLSA
+133 MNLGLGLLFVTVLA
-143 LLLISLGPTLIGF
+143 AFGQALIGF
-156 LNMNAPTVEHLAYQ
+156 LNMDAPAVEQLAYS

-175 APMLLFSFFNLLFA
+175 APMLIFSFFNLLFA
-189 RLFSACGNTTTAMRI
+189 RLFSAYGNTTTAMRI
-204 NATGVILNMMLSPL
+204 NATGVTLNMILSPL
-218 FIYPLGLGVLGA
+218 FIYPLGLGVVGA
-230 GLATLA
+230 GLATLV
-236 ANAVMFGF
+236 ANVVMFGF
-244 FWHRARALFDWE
+244 FWHRARVLFDWE
-256 ETVRPVRAD
+256 ETVEPNRTD
-265 YTEIF
+265 YREIL

-304 QRIGLQIEAI
+304 QRIGLQVESI

-328 YTGQNLGARKIDRV
+328 YTGQNLGARKVDRV

-347 VTTRI
+347 VTTRLGI
-352 GMLYTGLI
+352 LYTGLI
-360 TLVFLVFPDA
+360 TLVFLFVPNV
-370 LIRLFVD
+370 LIGLFVD

-385 ASYLRIIGVS
+385 ANYIRIIGIS

-430 PLAIL
+430 PLAL
-435 LEPVLGLD
+435 ALEPYLGID

-448 MAISSIVKGLV
+448 IALSSIIKGLV
-459 SALYVRLTKKEV
+459 SALYVRLMKKEV
-471 TSLAKAI
+471 SSLAEAI

>member
-1 MCRFFVDSDVTI
+1 MKTI
-13 AKIVSSCLYI
+13 
-23 TKWLY
+23 
-28 KVSKESCHVKTVDL
+28 DL
-42 TTGNVQRVIVALALP
+42 TTGQVQRVIVALALP

-92 YIMLAQAI
+92 YIMLGQAI

-112 SQAVGKRDDELIQRY
+112 SQAVGRRDQALIQRY
-127 VRSGRR
+127 VRAGRR
-133 LNFGLGLLSA
+133 MNLGIGLLFVVLFA
-143 LLLISLGPTLIGF
+143 VLGQTLIGF
-156 LNMNAPTVEHLAYQ
+156 LNMNAPAVERLAYS

-175 APMLLFSFFNLLFA
+175 APMLVFSFFNLLFA
-189 RLFSACGNTTTAMRI
+189 RLFSAYGNTTTAMRI
-204 NATGVILNMMLSPL
+204 NATGVTLNMILSPL
-218 FIYPLGLGVLGA
+218 FIYPLGLGVVGA
-230 GLATLA
+230 GLATLV
-236 ANAVMFGF
+236 ANVVMFGF

-256 ETVRPVRAD
+256 ETVEPNRTD
-265 YTEIF
+265 YIEIL

-304 QRIGLQIEAI
+304 QRIGLQIESI

-328 YTGQNLGARKIDRV
+328 YTGQNLGARKVDRV

-347 VTTRI
+347 VTTRL
-352 GMLYTGLI
+352 GVLYTGLI
-360 TLVFLVFPDA
+360 TLVFLFVPDV
-370 LIRLFVD
+370 LMGLFVD
-377 DPTTIDIG
+377 DPRTIDIG
-385 ASYLRIIGVS
+385 ASYLRIIGIS

-400 LEMIGN
+400 FEMIGN

-430 PLAIL
+430 PLAL
-435 LEPVLGLD
+435 ALEPYLGLD

-448 MAISSIVKGLV
+448 IALSSIIKGLV
-459 SALYVRLTKKEV
+459 SVLYVRLMKKEV
-471 TSLAKAI
+471 TSLAEAI

>member
-1 MCRFFVDSDVTI
+1 M
-13 AKIVSSCLYI
+13 
-23 TKWLY
+23 
-28 KVSKESCHVKTVDL
+28 
-42 TTGNVQRVIVALALP
+42 TTGQVQRVIVALALP

-92 YIMLAQAI
+92 YIMLGQAI

-112 SQAVGKRDDELIQRY
+112 SQAVGRRDQALIQRY
-127 VRSGRR
+127 IRAGRR
-133 LNFGLGLLSA
+133 MNLGLGLLFA
-143 LLLISLGPTLIGF
+143 VLLAGFGQTLIGF
-156 LNMNAPTVEHLAYQ
+156 LNMDAPPVERLAYS

-175 APMLLFSFFNLLFA
+175 APMLVFSFANLFYA
-189 RLFSACGNTTTAMRI
+189 RLFSAYGNTTTAMRI
-204 NATGVILNMMLSPL
+204 NATGVTLNMILSPL
-218 FIYPLGLGVLGA
+218 FIYPLGLGVVGA
-230 GLATLA
+230 GLATLV
-236 ANAVMFGF
+236 ANVVMFGF
-244 FWHRARALFDWE
+244 FWHRALLLFDWE
-256 ETVRPVRAD
+256 ETVEPNRTD
-265 YTEIF
+265 YTEIL

-304 QRIGLQIEAI
+304 QRIGLQIESI

-328 YTGQNLGARKIDRV
+328 YTGQNLGARKVDRV

-347 VTTRI
+347 VTTRLGI
-352 GMLYTGLI
+352 LYTGLI
-360 TLVFLVFPDA
+360 TLVFLFVPDV
-370 LIRLFVD
+370 LIGLFVD

-385 ASYLRIIGVS
+385 ASYLRIIGIS

-400 LEMIGN
+400 FEMIGN

-430 PLAIL
+430 PLAL
-435 LEPVLGLD
+435 ALEPYLGLD

-448 MAISSIVKGLV
+448 IAISSIIKGLV
-459 SALYVRLTKKEV
+459 SVLYVRLMKKEV
-471 TSLAKAI
+471 TSLAEAI

>member
-1 MCRFFVDSDVTI
+1 MKTI
-13 AKIVSSCLYI
+13 
-23 TKWLY
+23 
-28 KVSKESCHVKTVDL
+28 DL
-42 TTGNVQRVIVALALP
+42 TTGQVQRVIVALALP

-92 YIMLAQAI
+92 YIMLGQAI

-112 SQAVGKRDDELIQRY
+112 SQAVGRRDQALIQRY
-127 VRSGRR
+127 VRAGRR
-133 LNFGLGLLSA
+133 MNLGLGLLFVTVLA
-143 LLLISLGPTLIGF
+143 AFGQALIGF
-156 LNMNAPTVEHLAYQ
+156 LNMDAPAVERLAYS

-175 APMLLFSFFNLLFA
+175 APMLIFSFFNLLFA
-189 RLFSACGNTTTAMRI
+189 RLFSAYGNTTTAMRI
-204 NATGVILNMMLSPL
+204 NATGVTLNMILSPL
-218 FIYPLGLGVLGA
+218 FIYPLGLGVVGA
-230 GLATLA
+230 GLATLV
-236 ANAVMFGF
+236 ANVVMFGF

-256 ETVRPVRAD
+256 ETVEPNRTD
-265 YTEIF
+265 YKEIL

-304 QRIGLQIEAI
+304 QRIGLQVESI

-328 YTGQNLGARKIDRV
+328 YTGQNLGARKVDRV

-347 VTTRI
+347 VTTRL
-352 GMLYTGLI
+352 GVLYTGLI
-360 TLVFLVFPDA
+360 TLVFLFVPDV
-370 LIRLFVD
+370 LIGLFVD
-377 DPTTIDIG
+377 DPRTIEIG
-385 ASYLRIIGVS
+385 ASYLRIIGIS

-400 LEMIGN
+400 FEMIGN

-430 PLAIL
+430 PLAL
-435 LEPVLGLD
+435 ALEPYLGLD

-448 MAISSIVKGLV
+448 IAISSIVKGLV
-459 SALYVRLTKKEV
+459 SVLYVRLMKKEV
-471 TSLAKAI
+471 TSLAEAI

>member
-1 MCRFFVDSDVTI
+1 M
-13 AKIVSSCLYI
+13 
-23 TKWLY
+23 
-28 KVSKESCHVKTVDL
+28 KESFIVKTIDL
-42 TTGNVQRVIVALALP
+42 TTGQVQRVIVALALP

-92 YIMLAQAI
+92 YIMLGQAI

-112 SQAVGKRDDELIQRY
+112 SQAVGRRDQELIQRY
-127 VRSGRR
+127 VRAGRR
-133 LNFGLGLLSA
+133 MNLGIGLLFVV
-143 LLLISLGPTLIGF
+143 LLAVLGQTLIGF
-156 LNMNAPTVEHLAYQ
+156 LNMNAPIVERLAYN

-175 APMLLFSFFNLLFA
+175 APMLVFSFFNLLFA
-189 RLFSACGNTTTAMRI
+189 RLFSAYGNTTTAMRI
-204 NATGVILNMMLSPL
+204 NATGVTLNMILSPL
-218 FIYPLGLGVLGA
+218 FIYPLGLGVVGA
-230 GLATLA
+230 GLATLV
-236 ANAVMFGF
+236 ANVVMFGF

-256 ETVRPVRAD
+256 ETVEPNRTD
-265 YTEIF
+265 YIEIL

-304 QRIGLQIEAI
+304 QRIGLQIESI

-328 YTGQNLGARKIDRV
+328 YTGQNLGARKVDRV

-347 VTTRI
+347 VTTRL
-352 GMLYTGLI
+352 GVLYTGLI
-360 TLVFLVFPDA
+360 TLVFLFVPDV
-370 LIRLFVD
+370 LIGLFVD
-377 DPTTIDIG
+377 DPRTIDIG
-385 ASYLRIIGVS
+385 ANYLRIIGIS

-400 LEMIGN
+400 FEMIGN

-430 PLAIL
+430 PLAL
-435 LEPVLGLD
+435 ALEPYLGLD

-448 MAISSIVKGLV
+448 IAISSIVKGLV
-459 SALYVRLTKKEV
+459 SVLYVRLMKKEV
-471 TSLAKAI
+471 TSLAEAI

>member
-1 MCRFFVDSDVTI
+1 M
-13 AKIVSSCLYI
+13 
-23 TKWLY
+23 
-28 KVSKESCHVKTVDL
+28 KESFIVKTIDL
-42 TTGNVQRVIVALALP
+42 TTGQVQRVIVALALP

-92 YIMLAQAI
+92 YIMLGQAI

-112 SQAVGKRDDELIQRY
+112 SQAVGRRDQELIQRY
-127 VRSGRR
+127 VRAGRR
-133 LNFGLGLLSA
+133 MNLGIGLLFVV
-143 LLLISLGPTLIGF
+143 LLVVLGQTLIGF
-156 LNMNAPTVEHLAYQ
+156 LNMNAPIVERLAYN

-175 APMLLFSFFNLLFA
+175 APMLVFSFFNLLFA
-189 RLFSACGNTTTAMRI
+189 RLFSAYGNTTTAMRI
-204 NATGVILNMMLSPL
+204 NATGVTLNMILSPL
-218 FIYPLGLGVLGA
+218 FIYPLGLGVVGA
-230 GLATLA
+230 GLATLV
-236 ANAVMFGF
+236 ANVVMFGF

-256 ETVRPVRAD
+256 ETVEPNRTD
-265 YTEIF
+265 YIEIL

-304 QRIGLQIEAI
+304 QRIGLQIESI

-328 YTGQNLGARKIDRV
+328 YTGQNLGARKVDRV

-347 VTTRI
+347 VTTRL
-352 GMLYTGLI
+352 GVLYTGLI
-360 TLVFLVFPDA
+360 TLVFLFVPDV
-370 LIRLFVD
+370 LIGLFVD
-377 DPTTIDIG
+377 DPRTIEIG
-385 ASYLRIIGVS
+385 ASYLRIIGIS

-400 LEMIGN
+400 FEMIGN

-430 PLAIL
+430 PLAL
-435 LEPVLGLD
+435 ALEPYLGLD

-448 MAISSIVKGLV
+448 IAISSIVKGLV
-459 SALYVRLTKKEV
+459 SVLYVRLMKKEV
-471 TSLAKAI
+471 TSLAEAI

>member
-1 MCRFFVDSDVTI
+1 MLNV
-13 AKIVSSCLYI
+13 L
-23 TKWLY
+23 
-28 KVSKESCHVKTVDL
+28 KESFIVKTIDL
-42 TTGNVQRVIVALALP
+42 TTGQVQRVIVALALP

-92 YIMLAQAI
+92 YIMLGQAI

-112 SQAVGKRDDELIQRY
+112 SQAVGRRDQALIQRY
-127 VRSGRR
+127 VRAGRR
-133 LNFGLGLLSA
+133 MNLGLGLLFVTVLA
-143 LLLISLGPTLIGF
+143 AFGQALIGF
-156 LNMNAPTVEHLAYQ
+156 LNMDAPAVERLAYS

-175 APMLLFSFFNLLFA
+175 APMLVFSFFNLLFA
-189 RLFSACGNTTTAMRI
+189 RLFNAYGNTTTAMRI
-204 NATGVILNMMLSPL
+204 NATGVTLNMILSPL
-218 FIYPLGLGVLGA
+218 FIYPLGLGVVGA
-230 GLATLA
+230 GLATLV
-236 ANAVMFGF
+236 ANVVMFGF

-256 ETVRPVRAD
+256 ETVEPNRTD
-265 YTEIF
+265 YKEIL

-304 QRIGLQIEAI
+304 QRIGLQVESI

-328 YTGQNLGARKIDRV
+328 YTGQNLGARKVDRV

-347 VTTRI
+347 VTTRL
-352 GMLYTGLI
+352 GVLYTGLI
-360 TLVFLVFPDA
+360 TLVFLFVPDV
-370 LIRLFVD
+370 LIGLFVD

-385 ASYLRIIGVS
+385 ANYLRIIGIS

-430 PLAIL
+430 PLAL
-435 LEPVLGLD
+435 ALEPYLGLD

-448 MAISSIVKGLV
+448 IAISSIVKGLV
-459 SALYVRLTKKEV
+459 SVLYVRLMKKEV
-471 TSLAKAI
+471 TSLAEAI

>member
-1 MCRFFVDSDVTI
+1 MKTI
-13 AKIVSSCLYI
+13 
-23 TKWLY
+23 
-28 KVSKESCHVKTVDL
+28 DL
-42 TTGNVQRVIVALALP
+42 TTGQVQRVIVALALP

-92 YIMLAQAI
+92 YIMLGQAI

-112 SQAVGKRDDELIQRY
+112 SQAVGRRDQALIQRY
-127 VRSGRR
+127 VRAGRR
-133 LNFGLGLLSA
+133 MNLGLGLLFVTVLA
-143 LLLISLGPTLIGF
+143 AFGQALIGF
-156 LNMNAPTVEHLAYQ
+156 LNMDAPAVEQLAYS

-175 APMLLFSFFNLLFA
+175 APMLIFSFFNLLFA
-189 RLFSACGNTTTAMRI
+189 RLFSAYGNTTTAMRI
-204 NATGVILNMMLSPL
+204 NATGVTLNMILSPL
-218 FIYPLGLGVLGA
+218 FIYPLGLGVVGA
-230 GLATLA
+230 GLATLV
-236 ANAVMFGF
+236 ANVVMFGF
-244 FWHRARALFDWE
+244 FWHRARVLFDWE
-256 ETVRPVRAD
+256 ETVEPNRTD
-265 YTEIF
+265 YREIL

-304 QRIGLQIEAI
+304 QRIGLQIESI

-328 YTGQNLGARKIDRV
+328 YTGQNLGARKVDRV

-347 VTTRI
+347 VTTRLGI
-352 GMLYTGLI
+352 LYTGLI
-360 TLVFLVFPDA
+360 TLVFLFVPNV
-370 LIRLFVD
+370 LIGLFVD

-385 ASYLRIIGVS
+385 ASYLRIIGIS

-400 LEMIGN
+400 FEMIGN

-430 PLAIL
+430 PLAL
-435 LEPVLGLD
+435 ALEPYLGLD

-448 MAISSIVKGLV
+448 IAISSIIKGLV
-459 SALYVRLTKKEV
+459 SVLYVRLMKKEV
-471 TSLAKAI
+471 TSLAEAI

>member
-1 MCRFFVDSDVTI
+1 MLNV
-13 AKIVSSCLYI
+13 L
-23 TKWLY
+23 
-28 KVSKESCHVKTVDL
+28 KESFIVKTIDL
-42 TTGNVQRVIVALALP
+42 TTGQVQRVIVALALP

-92 YIMLAQAI
+92 YIMLGQAI

-112 SQAVGKRDDELIQRY
+112 SQAVGRRDQELIQRY
-127 VRSGRR
+127 VRAGRR
-133 LNFGLGLLSA
+133 MNLGIGLLFVV
-143 LLLISLGPTLIGF
+143 LLAAFGQALIGF
-156 LNMNAPTVEHLAYQ
+156 LNMDAPAVERLAYS

-175 APMLLFSFFNLLFA
+175 APMLIFSFFNLLFA
-189 RLFSACGNTTTAMRI
+189 RLFSAYGNTTTAMRI
-204 NATGVILNMMLSPL
+204 NATGVTLNMILSPL
-218 FIYPLGLGVLGA
+218 FIYPLGLGVVGA
-230 GLATLA
+230 GLATLV
-236 ANAVMFGF
+236 ANVVMFGF

-256 ETVRPVRAD
+256 ETVEPNRTD
-265 YTEIF
+265 YKEIL

-304 QRIGLQIEAI
+304 QRIGLQVESI

-328 YTGQNLGARKIDRV
+328 YTGQNLGARKVDRV

-347 VTTRI
+347 VTTRL
-352 GMLYTGLI
+352 GVLYTGLI
-360 TLVFLVFPDA
+360 TLVFLFVPDV
-370 LIRLFVD
+370 LIGLFVD
-377 DPTTIDIG
+377 DPRTIEIG
-385 ASYLRIIGVS
+385 ASYLRIIGIS

-400 LEMIGN
+400 FEMIGN

-430 PLAIL
+430 PLAL
-435 LEPVLGLD
+435 ALEPYLGLD

-448 MAISSIVKGLV
+448 IAISSIVKGLV
-459 SALYVRLTKKEV
+459 SVLYVRLMKKEV
-471 TSLAKAI
+471 TSLAEAI

>member
-1 MCRFFVDSDVTI
+1 M
-13 AKIVSSCLYI
+13 L
-23 TKWLY
+23 
-28 KVSKESCHVKTVDL
+28 KESFIVKTIDL
-42 TTGNVQRVIVALALP
+42 TTGQVQRVIVALALP

-92 YIMLAQAI
+92 YIMLGQAI

-112 SQAVGKRDDELIQRY
+112 SQAVGRRDQELIQRY
-127 VRSGRR
+127 VRAGRR
-133 LNFGLGLLSA
+133 MNLGIGLLFVV
-143 LLLISLGPTLIGF
+143 LLAVLGQTLIGF
-156 LNMNAPTVEHLAYQ
+156 LNMNAPAVERLAYS

-175 APMLLFSFFNLLFA
+175 APMLVFSFFNLLFA
-189 RLFSACGNTTTAMRI
+189 RLFSAYGNTTTAMRI
-204 NATGVILNMMLSPL
+204 NATGVTLNMILSPL
-218 FIYPLGLGVLGA
+218 FIYPLGLGVVGA
-230 GLATLA
+230 GFATLV
-236 ANAVMFGF
+236 ANVVMFGF
-244 FWHRARALFDWE
+244 FSHRARALFDWE
-256 ETVRPVRAD
+256 ETVEPNRTD
-265 YTEIF
+265 YKEIL

-304 QRIGLQIEAI
+304 QRIGLQIESI

-328 YTGQNLGARKIDRV
+328 YTGQNLGARKVGRV

-347 VTTRI
+347 VTTRL
-352 GMLYTGLI
+352 GVLYTGLI
-360 TLVFLVFPDA
+360 TLVFLFVPDV
-370 LIRLFVD
+370 LIGLFVD
-377 DPTTIDIG
+377 DPRTIEIG
-385 ASYLRIIGVS
+385 ASYLRIIGIS

-400 LEMIGN
+400 FEMIGN

-430 PLAIL
+430 PLAL
-435 LEPVLGLD
+435 ALEPYLGLD

-448 MAISSIVKGLV
+448 IAISSIVKGLV
-459 SALYVRLTKKEV
+459 SVLYVRLMKKEV
-471 TSLAKAI
+471 TSLAEAI